1 MKLDVLL
8 HPRDLKPEHLTSRAV
23 AVFDVLRATTTLTN
37 AIANGAAEVRCFE
50 SIDAARDAASKFNG
64 PKLLCGELHTLPPPG
79 FDLGN
84 SPGDYT
90 PERVKDRV
98 IFFSTTNGT
107 RAINAVLSSQSS
119 PKALFAAALINA
131 TAAAKALL
139 DCQAD
144 ITLLCSGSDGQFSA
158 EDFIGAG
165 AVADSLA
172 KLGEITPGSDATL
185 AARFAFAGVKS
196 DLPAAL
202 RQTYGG
208 HNNLRAGLAADVDFA
223 ARLDVLNVVAK
234 ITGSPPTARRL

>member
-8 HPRDLKPEHLTSRAV
+8 HPRDLKPEHLVNRAV
-23 AVFDVLRATTTLTN
+23 AVFDVLRATTTLSN
-37 AIANGAAEVRCFE
+37 AIANGASEVRCFE
-50 SIDAARDAASKFNG
+50 SIDAARDAASKFDG
-64 PKLLCGELHTLPPPG
+64 KKLLCGELHTLPPPG

-90 PERVKDRV
+90 PERAKDRT

-107 RAINAVLSSQSS
+107 RAINAVLSSST
-119 PKALFAAALINA
+119 PPNALFAAALINA
-131 TAAAKALL
+131 SAAAKVLFDL
-139 DCQAD
+139 KSD

-158 EDFIGAG
+158 EDFLGAG
-165 AVADSLA
+165 AVADALT
-172 KLGEITPGSDATL
+172 KLGEITPGSDTTL

-208 HNNLRAGLAADVDFA
+208 HNNLRVGLGDDIDFA
-223 ARLDVLNVVAK
+223 ARLDAINVVAK
-234 ITGSPPTARRL
+234 ITGFPPTARRL